1 MPPESWAGRCSAR
14 ASSRTRARAARTRRS
29 ISARAVRRSRSP
41 KATFSNTERCGK
53 SAYDWKTIPSPRWWA
68 GRSVTSWP
76 SIRTRPAVG
85 STKPAIR
92 LRVVVLPQPDG
103 PSSESSSPS
112 YTTRSRPATAR
123 TPSYSRLQPASST
136 TGRAIRSVSPVVE
149 EHAAQVQ
156 EPVGEPDDQEG
167 AHDEEGRE
175 RRDGRIRV
183 VDHVAEH
190 RHREDL
196 GQAGRDEERDH
207 ELVQR
212 HDHREEQRG
221 QEAGTQERQR
231 DPPEGPPG
239 RGAQAR
245 GGALEGGIE
254 VAYAVPRRAHH
265 ERQHQ
270 RHVGHDQHGPAPQEA
285 ERRAHDEEAQAGRDT
300 RHHQRRKQQRGPEG
314 GRPGTPAGQAERRR
328 ARGDQEAVPH
338 RALEL
343 RIGHH
348 VHVPAQREP
357 ARGKGQDRGRV
368 ERDRHDHDGRQ
379 GHERE
384 QEENSQ
390 PEHHAPRSAIAVS
403 RPTPASKPSVT
414 TSAITANA
422 APPGQ
427 LKESSA
433 RSRTTL
439 AIILTRPPP
448 RSSGVAKALRV
459 QAKTI
464 TEPDTTPGIESGSVT
479 RRNTRAGLAPRLAAA
494 RSYTG
499 STWLIAAASRRI
511 IVGIEKCTSPTRTPR
526 VVKSMGIG
534 HVTTVLP
541 RTSTQA

>member
-53 SAYDWKTIPSPRWWA
+53 SAYAWKTIPSPRWWA

-167 AHDEEGRE
+167 AHDEEGRQ
-175 RRDGRIRV
+175 RGDGRIGV

-190 RHREDL
+190 GHGEDL

-245 GGALEGGIE
+245 GRALEGGIE
-254 VAYAVPRRAHH
+254 GAHADPHPAHH
-265 ERQHQ
+265 ER
-270 RHVGHDQHGPAPQEA
+270 HDQRPHG
-285 ERRAHDEEAQAGRDT
+285 RN
-300 RHHQRRKQQRGPEG
+300 
-314 GRPGTPAGQAERRR
+314 
-328 ARGDQEAVPH
+328 
-338 RALEL
+338 
-343 RIGHH
+343 
-348 VHVPAQREP
+348 
-357 ARGKGQDRGRV
+357 
-368 ERDRHDHDGRQ
+368 DHAGRQ
-379 GHERE
+379 GHERGP
-384 QEENSQ
+384 EENSQ
-390 PEHHAPRSAIAVS
+390 PEHHGPRSAIAVS

-499 STWLIAAASRRI
+499 TKWLIAAASRRV
-511 IVGIEKCTSPTRTPR
+511 IVGIGKGTSHTSKPR
-526 VVKSMGIG
+526 GAKSMGIG
-534 HVTTVLP
+534 QL
-541 RTSTQA
+541 S